1 MRVKVDGRAG
11 AFVGNCVS
19 SPSMPIDPKQLA
31 ALRTLISKDDA
42 TSVRQGIE
50 LLRTLDDRDL
60 WSLMVDGVQV
70 DSTGSITIGKDS
82 EIARR
87 ARPTRRGELAL
98 WALRGAGRLADVE
111 RLDLRELGELHDL
124 DAVAGLTC
132 LRELRH
138 WQTTPLANIDG
149 LAGLT
154 RLEVL
159 HMGRLARGT
168 TLDALA
174 ALVNLR
180 EVVLAGV
187 EGVTTLDPLAACVH
201 LRSLDV
207 RWGDSL
213 RDLGA
218 LTACTA
224 LRSLTLGDVPDL
236 ATLAGHT
243 GLGSLTLSPAP
254 TNMRGIA
261 TLTGVRTLR
270 LTGVVSPKNLG
281 EIAKMPALETLKL
294 EDAGPTHLAK
304 LAGAPTLTTLEV
316 AGATFKALTLS
327 GSATLQSLS
336 FERCDAIEKV
346 GNLSGLPALRS
357 LTFKSC
363 KALADLGGL
372 STAPRLE
379 ALDLSGCTAVR
390 DVDVLSALEAL
401 TRLDL
406 RGCTGLHWSIEQR
419 LYAGARAG
427 TLPARLRTR
436 APTVATI
443 GKNPARKS
451 SETKLIHRLLCSTE
465 RDEFEEGLALAVALG
480 DSAIWLPYRAG
491 GIWQWDVHYAFRHR
505 IIEAT
510 LPEDPTS
517 LRFDV
522 APASEHLNMDLPT
535 VENIEA
541 LRVCTELRSLTLRC
555 SARDI
560 TPLAA
565 LARLETLTLR
575 CAAEDLTP
583 LAACASLRELT
594 LSCRSR
600 NLDGLAGCTG
610 LRKLTLLGWSD
621 LEQVNALAQL
631 PNLEDL
637 SYEHCACIENGAKGR
652 MQGEELAAA
661 MQWLRDSQAK

>member
-1 MRVKVDGRAG
+1 
-11 AFVGNCVS
+11 
-19 SPSMPIDPKQLA
+19 MPTDPKQLA
-31 ALRTLISKDDA
+31 ALRKLIGQEDA
-42 TSVRQGIE
+42 GAVRQGIE
-50 LLRTLDDRDL
+50 LLRTLDDRDV
-60 WSLMVDGVQV
+60 WSLMADGLEV
-70 DSTGSITIGKDS
+70 DSTGVISIGKDS

-111 RLDLRELGELHDL
+111 VLDLRELGELHDL
-124 DAVAGLTC
+124 DAVAGLTY

-149 LAGLT
+149 LAGLGA
-154 RLEVL
+154 LEVL
-159 HMGRLARGT
+159 HVGHLARGA

-187 EGVTTLDPLAACVH
+187 EGATTLDQLAACVQ

-213 RDLGA
+213 RDLRA

-243 GLGSLTLSPAP
+243 GLVTLTLSPAP

-270 LTGVVSPKNLG
+270 LTGAVSPTNLG
-281 EIAKMPALETLKL
+281 EIAKMPGLETLIL
-294 EDAGPTHLAK
+294 EDAGPTDLAM
-304 LAGAPTLTTLEV
+304 LAGAPALTALEV
-316 AGATFKALTLS
+316 AGATFTSLVLS
-327 GSATLQSLS
+327 GMAKLRQFIVSDSAV
-336 FERCDAIEKV
+336 ERVERLTD
-346 GNLSGLPALRS
+346 LPALRS
-357 LTFKSC
+357 LTFKRC
-363 KALADLGGL
+363 KALAGLGGL
-372 STAPRLE
+372 SGVPQLE
-379 ALDLSGCTAVR
+379 SLDLSDCTSVH
-390 DVDVLSALEAL
+390 DLDVLADLAAV
-401 TRLDL
+401 THLDL
-406 RGCTGLHWSIEQR
+406 RGCTGLHWSIELR

-427 TLPARLRTR
+427 SAPARLRAR

-451 SETKLIHRLLCSTE
+451 SETKLIHRLLRSAQ
-465 RDEFEEGLALAVALG
+465 RDEFEEGLTLALALG
-480 DSAIWLPYRAG
+480 DPAIWLPYEAG
-491 GIWQWDVHYAFRHR
+491 GSRLWRVHPAFRHR

-510 LPEDPTS
+510 LPEAPTS
-517 LRFDV
+517 LQFDDLGPT
-522 APASEHLNMDLPT
+522 AEYLNIDFPT
-535 VENIEA
+535 VEDIEA
-541 LRVCTELRSLTLRC
+541 LRACTDLRSLTLRC
-555 SARDI
+555 SARDL

-600 NLDGLAGCTG
+600 NLDGLAGCTE

-631 PNLEDL
+631 PNLEEL
-637 SYEHCACIENGAKGR
+637 RYERCSCIENGAKGR